1 MRKLWQIFSCL
12 VLILTA
18 FAIWQEIV
26 VVRAENVEQKRVLVL
41 NSYGQSYKWTRS
53 IVDGASSVLL
63 GQGERME
70 LTIEDMDSKYVK
82 EPAYFPLLKEVYA
95 YKWRQKP
102 FDLVLASDDTALQF
116 LLQYRQQLFPQTPVI
131 FCGINDYVPELLQ
144 GQEEWYTGVAEVSDL
159 KSTLET
165 ALQVQPQVRHVYV
178 INDQTNTGKAIEKER
193 EVLQRQFPQMQ
204 FHPLE
209 GKTMAELEETVSVL
223 GEDSIVLLLVFFEDA
238 QGQVFSY
245 QEAAARLSARSSV
258 PIYGAWDFYLG
269 HGILG
274 GKLVSGFDQGRVAAQ
289 MAVRVLEGESPA
301 KIPVVRE
308 SMNRFQFDDVQL
320 RRFGIAKEQ
329 LPPGSLIVNRSYS
342 DQKQVLV
349 LYSYDPDMIW
359 EQHVEEGLSKELAG
373 DESIK
378 LVHDY
383 MDVRRNI
390 MPEYLQHLYELY
402 RTKYSQKHFDAIVAV
417 DDAAY
422 QFVQNYRQE
431 LFPGVPLIFAGVND
445 VGSVRALRPG
455 DPVTGVVEN
464 IDLRGTLETIMAVQ
478 PETKRIV
485 VIQDTSA
492 VSMLHRQQLEEEWPT
507 FAGRL
512 EKVYL
517 DDLNMWELQER
528 VAALKPEDVV
538 LLLTFTQDRSNNVFT
553 IEESCRL
560 LAEKSSVPIYTP
572 WDFYLGYGALGGEI
586 SRGSEHGELTAQQLK
601 RVLSGEDPR
610 DIPVL
615 WEAPSR
621 HVFDYQVM
629 KKFGL
634 AKERLPQGSVI
645 LNRPESFYE
654 QHRQLVWGTSA
665 VLTCLLA
672 VIFSLYINIRT
683 RKKVQK
689 SLAVQAD
696 TDQLTGVFNR
706 RRGLA
711 ELKQIYARSL
721 ERSKAMTIIFADANN
736 LKKINDQ
743 YGHTDGDAAIIAIAE
758 VLKSCLRQNDVLC
771 RFGGDEFLIILEECT
786 LQQAEVFWERVEKA
800 LRKKNC
806 ERLENMIL
814 SVSRGM
820 AELNPQEPVSVE
832 TLVHTADQRM
842 YENKREYKRVIAR
855 IQ

>member
-1 MRKLWQIFSCL
+1 MRKLWQIVSCL
-12 VLILTA
+12 LLILTA
-18 FAIWQEIV
+18 FVIWQEAV
-26 VVRAENVEQKRVLVL
+26 VVRAENLEQKRVLVL

-53 IVDGASSVLL
+53 IVDGASSVFL
-63 GQGERME
+63 GQGERIE

-82 EPAYFPLLKEVYA
+82 EQAYFPLLKEVYA

-102 FDLVLASDDTALQF
+102 FDLILASDDTALQF

-131 FCGINDYVPELLQ
+131 FCGVNDYVPELLQ
-144 GQEEWYTGVAEVSDL
+144 GQEDWYTGVAEVSDL

-193 EVLQRQFPQMQ
+193 EVLQRQFPQLQ

-245 QEAAARLSARSSV
+245 QEAAARLAARSSV

-289 MAVRVLEGESPA
+289 MAVRVLGGESPA

-359 EQHVEEGLSKELAG
+359 EQHVEEGLRKELAG

-445 VGSVRALRPG
+445 VSSVRALRPG

-464 IDLRGTLETIMAVQ
+464 IDLRGTLETITAVQ

-492 VSMLHRQQLEEEWPT
+492 VSMLHRQQLEEEWPA

-538 LLLTFTQDRSNNVFT
+538 LLLTFTQDRSNNVFA

-560 LAEKSSVPIYTP
+560 LAQKSSVPIYTP
-572 WDFYLGYGALGGEI
+572 WDFYLGYGALGGKI

-621 HVFDYQVM
+621 HVFDYQMM

-634 AKERLPQGSVI
+634 AKERLPKDSVL
-645 LNRPESFYE
+645 LNQPESFYE

-672 VIFSLYINIRT
+672 VILSLYINIRM

-689 SLAVQAD
+689 RLAVQAD

-721 ERSKAMTIIFADANN
+721 ECSKAMTIIFADANN

-758 VLKSCLRQNDVLC
+758 VLKNCLRQNDVLC
-771 RFGGDEFLIILEECT
+771 RLGGDEFLIILEECT
-786 LQQAEVFWERVEKA
+786 LQQAEAFWERVEKA
-800 LRKKNC
+800 LWKKNRG
-806 ERLENMIL
+806 RLENMIL

-820 AELNPQEPVSVE
+820 AELNPQEPVPVE
-832 TLVHTADQRM
+832 MLIHLADQRM
-842 YENKREYKRVIAR
+842 YENKREHKRVIER
-855 IQ
+855 MQ

>member
-193 EVLQRQFPQMQ
+193 EVLQRQFPQLQ

>member
-1 MRKLWQIFSCL
+1 MRKLWQICSCL
-12 VLILTA
+12 LLVLSI
-18 FAIWQEIV
+18 FAVWKEDV
-26 VVRAENVEQKRVLVL
+26 FVHAENVELKRVLIL

-63 GQGERME
+63 GQGDRIE

-82 EPAYFPLLKEVYA
+82 EQAYFPLLKEVYA

-102 FDLVLASDDTALQF
+102 FDLILASDDTAFQF
-116 LLQYRQQLFPQTPVI
+116 LLQYRQQLFPQAPVI
-131 FCGINDYVPELLQ
+131 FCGVNDYAPEMLQ
-144 GQEEWYTGVAEVSDL
+144 GQEAWYTGVAEVSDL

-165 ALQVQPQVRHVYV
+165 ALHVQPQVRHVYV
-178 INDQTNTGKAIEKER
+178 INDTTNTGKAIEKER
-193 EVLQRQFPQMQ
+193 EVLQRQFQQLQ
-204 FHPLE
+204 FHSLE
-209 GKTMAELEETVSVL
+209 GKTMAELEETVSSL

-238 QGQVFSY
+238 QGQAFSY
-245 QEAAARLSARSSV
+245 QEAAARLAARSSV

-274 GKLVSGFDQGRVAAQ
+274 GKLVSGFDQGQVAAQ
-289 MAVRVLEGESPA
+289 MAVRVLAGESPA
-301 KIPVVRE
+301 TIPVVRE
-308 SMNRFQFDDVQL
+308 SMNRFQFDDLQL
-320 RRFGIAKEQ
+320 RRFNIAKEQ

-359 EQHVEEGLSKELAG
+359 EQHVDEGLRKALAG

-378 LVHDY
+378 LIHDY

-431 LFPGVPLIFAGVND
+431 LFPGVPLVFAGVND
-445 VGSVRALRPG
+445 VSSVRALRPG

-464 IDLRGTLETIMAVQ
+464 IDLKGTLETITAVQ

-492 VSMLHRQQLEEEWPT
+492 VSMLHRQQLEAEWPA

-528 VAALKPEDVV
+528 VAALRPEDVV
-538 LLLTFTQDRSNNVFT
+538 LLLTFTQDRSNNVFS

-560 LAEKSSVPIYTP
+560 LAQKSSVPIYTP
-572 WDFYLGYGALGGEI
+572 WDFYLGYGAFGGRI
-586 SRGSEHGELTAQQLK
+586 SRGSEHGELTAQQLQ
-601 RVLSGEDPR
+601 RVLSGEDLR

-621 HVFDYQVM
+621 HVFDYQMM

-634 AKERLPQGSVI
+634 AEERLPQGSVV
-645 LNRPESFYE
+645 LNRPETFYE
-654 QHRQLVWGTSA
+654 QHRHLVWGMTA

-672 VIFSLYINIRT
+672 VILSLYVNIRT
-683 RKKVQK
+683 RKKVQE

-696 TDQLTGVFNR
+696 TDQLTGIFNR
-706 RRGLA
+706 RKGLC
-711 ELKQIYARSL
+711 ELERLHARSL
-721 ERSKAMTIIFADANN
+721 ERAAAMTIIFADANN

-743 YGHTDGDAAIIAIAE
+743 YGHNDGDAAIIAIAE
-758 VLKSCLRQNDVLC
+758 VLKSCLRHNDVLC
-771 RFGGDEFLIILEECT
+771 RLGGDEFLIILEECT
-786 LQQAEVFWERVEKA
+786 LQQAEVFWERVEKS
-800 LRKKNC
+800 LRKKNR
-806 ERLENMIL
+806 ERLTNMIL
-814 SVSRGM
+814 SLSRGM

-832 TLVHTADQRM
+832 MLIHLADQRM
-842 YENKREYKRVIAR
+842 YENKRKYKQIGGML
-855 IQ
+855 

>member
-1 MRKLWQIFSCL
+1 MRKLWRIFSCVAL
-12 VLILTA
+12 VVSMVV
-18 FAIWQEIV
+18 IWQADPV
-26 VVRAENVEQKRVLVL
+26 GRAENSALKRVLIL

-63 GQGERME
+63 GQGDRME
-70 LTIEDMDSKYVK
+70 LTVEDMDSKNIK
-82 EPAYFPLLKEVYA
+82 EPAYFPLIKEVYA

-102 FDLVLASDDTALQF
+102 FDLIIASDDTALQF
-116 LLQYRQQLFPQTPVI
+116 LLQYRQQLFPQTPVV
-131 FCGINDYVPELLQ
+131 FCGVNDYVPELLQ

-193 EVLQRQFPQMQ
+193 EVLQRQFPQLQ

-209 GKTMAELEETVSVL
+209 GKTMAELEDAVSSL

-238 QGQVFSY
+238 QGQAFSY
-245 QEAAARLSARSSV
+245 QEAATRLSARSSV

-289 MAVRVLEGESPA
+289 MAVRVLEGESPS

-308 SMNRFQFDDVQL
+308 SMNRFQFDDLQL

-329 LPPGSLIVNRSYS
+329 LPSGSLIINRSYS

-349 LYSYDPDMIW
+349 LYSYDPDMLW
-359 EQHVEEGLSKELAG
+359 EQHVDEGLRKELAG
-373 DESIK
+373 DDSVK
-378 LVHDY
+378 LIHDY

-390 MPEYLQHLYELY
+390 MPEYPQHLYELY
-402 RTKYSQKHFDAIVAV
+402 RTKYSQKHFDAVVAV

-431 LFPGVPLIFAGVND
+431 LFPGAPLIFAGVND
-445 VGSVRALRPG
+445 VESVRALRPG
-455 DPVTGVVEN
+455 DSVTGVVEN
-464 IDLRGTLETIMAVQ
+464 IDLRGTLETITTVQ

-492 VSMLHRQQLEEEWPT
+492 VSMLHRQQLEEEWPA

-528 VAALKPEDVV
+528 VAALKPDDVV
-538 LLLTFTQDRSNNVFT
+538 LLLTFTQDRSNNVFA

-560 LAEKSSVPIYTP
+560 LAQKSSVPIYTP
-572 WDFYLGYGALGGEI
+572 WDFYLGYGALGGRI

-601 RVLSGEDPR
+601 RVLKGEEAR
-610 DIPVL
+610 NIPVL

-634 AKERLPQGSVI
+634 EEDRLPQGSVL

-665 VLTCLLA
+665 ILTCLLA
-672 VIFSLYINIRT
+672 VIFSLYSNIRT
-683 RKKVQK
+683 RKKVQQR
-689 SLAVQAD
+689 LAVQAD

-711 ELKQIYARSL
+711 ELERLHARSL
-721 ERSKAMTIIFADANN
+721 ECEAAMTIIFADANN

-743 YGHTDGDAAIIAIAE
+743 YGHTNGDAAIIAIAE

-771 RFGGDEFLIILEECT
+771 RLGGDEFLIILEGCT
-786 LQQAEVFWERVEKA
+786 LEQAEVFWERVEKT
-800 LRKKNC
+800 LRKRNR
-806 ERLENMIL
+806 ERFSNMIL

-832 TLVHTADQRM
+832 ALIHLADQRM
-842 YENKREYKRVIAR
+842 YENKREYKQIKEM
-855 IQ
+855 I